1 MFAGVAPQSPVIP
14 WPASSTPKEKT
25 RRIDKGCVQWRDRER
40 VSAEEARRLDE
51 QASKRSLDRAK
62 SAAWR
67 TVKVLQDKGLD
78 CLLIV
83 QDTKTNTC
91 QVGGTATMVEN
102 CLSHKAVLPSSSTV
116 KCSTVNI
123 HQLMN
128 VGRGRRHKR
137 VILPSPQKENAS
149 TSFLPVT
156 TVSRD
161 VADREATLSSI
172 LLNQDLTPEKALPMQ
187 RPSPVK
193 SRKLLAL
200 PSLKAENPGR
210 RGRGRGRGAKK

>member
-1 MFAGVAPQSPVIP
+1 MFAGVPPQPPALP
-14 WPASSTPKEKT
+14 WPASSTPKEKPRST
-25 RRIDKGCVQWRDRER
+25 NNGCVQWRDRER
-40 VSAEEARRLDE
+40 VSAEEVKCLDE

-62 SAAWR
+62 NAAWR

-83 QDTKTNTC
+83 QDNKSNTC
-91 QVGGTATMVEN
+91 QVGGNANMVEN
-102 CLSHKAVLPSSSTV
+102 YLSHKAVLPSSYTI
-116 KCSTVNI
+116 KCSMMNI
-123 HQLMN
+123 HNLMN

-137 VILPSPQKENAS
+137 VILHSPQKENAS
-149 TSFLPVT
+149 TSFLPAT

-161 VADREATLSSI
+161 VADRAATLSSI
-172 LLNQDLTPEKALPMQ
+172 FLNQDLTHEKALSMQ
-187 RPSPVK
+187 RASPVK

-210 RGRGRGRGAKK
+210 RGRGRSRGAKK